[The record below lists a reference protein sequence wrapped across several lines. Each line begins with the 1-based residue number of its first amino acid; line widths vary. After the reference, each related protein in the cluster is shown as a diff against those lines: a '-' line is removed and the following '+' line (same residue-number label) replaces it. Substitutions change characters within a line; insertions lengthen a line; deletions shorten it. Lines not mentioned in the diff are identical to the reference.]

1 MVNLVLPDQED
12 NQAHKDLKVQVD
24 LQGSVVNPDLKEL
37 KDQEEN
43 QAKMEHLVCNVYYT
57 SSD

>member
-1 MVNLVLPDQED
+1 MVNLVQPDQED
-12 NQAHKDLKVQVD
+12 NQVHKDFKVQVD

-43 QAKMEHLVCNVYYT
+43 QAKMEHLVCNVY
-57 SSD
+57 